1 METVVF
7 DNKILEIWYE
17 SWFVAVAF
25 VASVATLGLSIFT
38 TFRLK
43 AFRIFGGIFEKWLH
57 AFLGVGLLAT
67 LPLILQRSGVTV
79 ISEGEPLDSV
89 ALVNAIASIFVVS
102 LSMGNYYFLNWYMKR
117 GEDEED
123 EESVE
128 EIDVA
133 DSSATDDE
141 ELVVSPLTSEVDIE
155 VPAAVAAT
163 GTGTLSPTSDRS
175 AAYNDLP
182 DDAVLTVT
190 AGNMSGQTIDIDD
203 DRLSLGRSA
212 DNDIVIDDQNV
223 SRSHAELSYSDG
235 AFYIEDKGSSTGTF
249 VGNDKISS
257 VTKVQSGVSITLGTT
272 AMTLG
277 YTSDEEEDKGSVE
290 ATLSPPVADAGATV
304 VMTPPEPAP
313 PSSAGATMIMPSAP
327 QVTSGL
333 LTVTSGDS
341 TGDTYQI
348 KMGVNSIGRGDDNDF
363 VLKDGTVSRV
373 HAIIRADNN
382 GFIISDLGS
391 TSGTTVGN
399 IKLGSE
405 TLETG
410 STIQVGN
417 TTFNYVSVD
426 DAGTQDAPATSAS
439 ATMVYQAPSK
449 SGLLIVQSGP
459 DAGKTF
465 SLNEGDNT
473 IGTEGSSSVAVT
485 DNTVGSNHAI
495 VRVFPDGAQVIDN
508 ASPSGTTVN
517 GKKLASHSLSTGDNI
532 SMGTAIISFT
542 S

>member
-1 METVVF
+1 
-7 DNKILEIWYE
+7 
-17 SWFVAVAF
+17 
-25 VASVATLGLSIFT
+25 
-38 TFRLK
+38 
-43 AFRIFGGIFEKWLH
+43 
-57 AFLGVGLLAT
+57 
-67 LPLILQRSGVTV
+67 
-79 ISEGEPLDSV
+79 
-89 ALVNAIASIFVVS
+89 
-102 LSMGNYYFLNWYMKR
+102 
-117 GEDEED
+117 
-123 EESVE
+123 
-128 EIDVA
+128 
-133 DSSATDDE
+133 
-141 ELVVSPLTSEVDIE
+141 
-155 VPAAVAAT
+155 
-163 GTGTLSPTSDRS
+163 
-175 AAYNDLP
+175 
-182 DDAVLTVT
+182 
-190 AGNMSGQTIDIDD
+190 
-203 DRLSLGRSA
+203 
-212 DNDIVIDDQNV
+212 
-223 SRSHAELSYSDG
+223 
-235 AFYIEDKGSSTGTF
+235 
-249 VGNDKISS
+249 
-257 VTKVQSGVSITLGTT
+257 
-272 AMTLG
+272 
-277 YTSDEEEDKGSVE
+277 
-290 ATLSPPVADAGATV
+290 
-304 VMTPPEPAP
+304 
-313 PSSAGATMIMPSAP
+313 MIMPSAP

-341 TGDTYQI
+341 TGATYQI

-405 TLETG
+405 TLESG

-473 IGTEGSSSVAVT
+473 IGTEGSSSVTVT

-517 GKKLASHSLSTGDNI
+517 GKKLASHSLSTGDSI